1 MKCCDSDLINHV
13 VHFDEQRDL
22 ALIELDH
29 PHDTSGFI
37 DPYNRPISFLRVFKD
52 TCTIFSATFVA
63 PKSAKARWI
72 DFSIRTNVF
81 FVQKAKRFNDIN
93 IQCRIL
99 NGVYKT

>member
-52 TCTIFSATFVA
+52 TYTIFSAIFVV

-72 DFSIRTNVF
+72 DFSIGINVF
-81 FVQKAKRFNDIN
+81 SVQKAMRFNDIN
-93 IQCRIL
+93 VWCDIFGR
-99 NGVYKT
+99 V